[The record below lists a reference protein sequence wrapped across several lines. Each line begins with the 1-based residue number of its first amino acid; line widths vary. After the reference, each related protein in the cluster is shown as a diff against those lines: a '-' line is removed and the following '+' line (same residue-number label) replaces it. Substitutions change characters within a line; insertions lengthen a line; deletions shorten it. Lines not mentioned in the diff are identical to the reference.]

1 MYWKHDKEILYSFN
15 FDRIIFIK
23 IHIHEQIVS
32 VLYYFVVLVSLYG
45 NEYIVPASFLAYIHT
60 MFLHI

>member
-32 VLYYFVVLVSLYG
+32 VLYYFVVLVSSYG
-45 NEYIVPASFLAYIHT
+45 NIVPASFLAYIHT

>member
-1 MYWKHDKEILYSFN
+1 MYRKHDKEILYSFN

-32 VLYYFVVLVSLYG
+32 ALYYFAVLVSSYG
-45 NEYIVPASFLAYIHT
+45 NLYILPAFLA
-60 MFLHI
+60 